1 MFLIG
6 LWIAQHK
13 DISNCHK
20 RFTNHTQVS
29 NSINMGI
36 IQVKKMLQI
45 QPENH
50 FAIEIHVKF
59 MEQVLKQ
66 NIIIKQYNPLIM
78 FT

>member
-1 MFLIG
+1 MS
-6 LWIAQHK
+6 Q
-13 DISNCHK
+13 
-20 RFTNHTQVS
+20 RFTNHSNIS

-36 IQVKKMLQI
+36 IQVKMLQI

-78 FT
+78 FA

>member
-1 MFLIG
+1 MS
-6 LWIAQHK
+6 Q
-13 DISNCHK
+13 
-20 RFTNHTQVS
+20 RFTNHTKIS

-36 IQVKKMLQI
+36 IQVKMLQI
-45 QPENH
+45 QPGNH

-78 FT
+78 FA

>member
-1 MFLIG
+1 MS
-6 LWIAQHK
+6 QK
-13 DISNCHK
+13 VYKS
-20 RFTNHTQVS
+20 HT
-29 NSINMGI
+29 SIKSKNMGI
-36 IQVKKMLQI
+36 IQVKMLQT

-66 NIIIKQYNPLIM
+66 NIIIKQCNPLTM

>member
-1 MFLIG
+1 
-6 LWIAQHK
+6 
-13 DISNCHK
+13 
-20 RFTNHTQVS
+20 
-29 NSINMGI
+29 MGI
-36 IQVKKMLQI
+36 IQVNMLQI

-78 FT
+78 FA